1 MEEQN
6 QQKVFGVKKGYIL
19 LHKGDICNY
28 GYKVIKGCLRS
39 YVIDGSGKEHI
50 IQFAPEE
57 WFISDM
63 DSFFNNTPS
72 RIFIDAI
79 EPTEFIKFDST
90 SFEALQ
96 MLENGQLKEPT
107 TRLIRNIIASNKRII
122 GLLSSS
128 AEERYV
134 EFIQT
139 YPTLNK
145 RLPLKL
151 IASYLG
157 MTPEYLSDVRK
168 KIAKK

>member
-1 MEEQN
+1 MEEMN
-6 QQKVFGVKKGYIL
+6 QQKVFAVKKGSIL
-19 LHKGDICNY
+19 LHKGDMCNY

-90 SFEALQ
+90 SFEALR
-96 MLENGQLKEPT
+96 MVENEQLKEPT